1 MATYAPRVINHYQ
14 KITTTKWVKTNLN
27 TNDIPKGL
35 SAAKEGKKIVQRR
48 QYKCFTDVTAN
59 TMPQRRT
66 KTATTT
72 TKAAKLMS
80 NWNNWKMLWQ
90 RDIRGRS
97 SERTR
102 NHILKT
108 TIEEQQQQNTS
119 SIEKEEPSV
128 LLIPFSQT
136 LQKQQKRFDTNGD
149 VRMLNQ
155 ERQVKETL

>member
-1 MATYAPRVINHYQ
+1 M
-14 KITTTKWVKTNLN
+14 
-27 TNDIPKGL
+27 
-35 SAAKEGKKIVQRR
+35 
-48 QYKCFTDVTAN
+48 
-59 TMPQRRT
+59 
-66 KTATTT
+66 
-72 TKAAKLMS
+72 
-80 NWNNWKMLWQ
+80 WQ

-97 SERTR
+97 SERTSD
-102 NHILKT
+102 HILKT